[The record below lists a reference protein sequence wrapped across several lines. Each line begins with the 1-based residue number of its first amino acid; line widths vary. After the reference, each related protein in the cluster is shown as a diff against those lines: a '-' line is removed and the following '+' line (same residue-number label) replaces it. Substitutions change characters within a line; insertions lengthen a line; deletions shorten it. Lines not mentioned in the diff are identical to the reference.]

1 MMKKTTVILGFL
13 FVLIIGAYSQNLQD
27 QFEIKSTSVEG
38 ETYPITVV
46 LPDEYD
52 STQRYP
58 VLYFTDWWF
67 SAEAGPHMYSRMRRA
82 DVIEPFIIVGIGTE
96 GEMEDWRLER
106 WRDLT
111 PTRVPERDIPDSIAA
126 GSRGITGGAA
136 NFLGF
141 IRDELIPLV
150 ESKYACDPLNRG
162 LLGYSLGGLFG
173 TYVLVTEPQ
182 LFHKYILGSPTVMY
196 DDFVMIERL
205 KETPPEI
212 CSAVEAIFVSVGE
225 EESGDY
231 LKGFA
236 DLRDIM
242 QKKGVPGLRIESH
255 IVTGEGHLLAS
266 SPAIIKGIK
275 FLYGSK

>member
-1 MMKKTTVILGFL
+1 MKKISVLLIIL
-13 FVLIIGAYSQNLQD
+13 FVLIGSSYSQNLQH
-27 QFEIKSTSVEG
+27 QFEISSISVEG

-52 STQRYP
+52 STQQYP

-67 SAEAGPHMYSRMRRA
+67 SAQAGPHLYSRMRRA
-82 DVIEPFIIVGIGTE
+82 EVIESFIIVGIGTE
-96 GEMEDWRLER
+96 GEMIDWQLER

-111 PTRVPERDIPDSIAA
+111 PTSVPQRDYPDSIAP
-126 GSRGITGGAA
+126 GSRGTTGGAS

-162 LLGYSLGGLFG
+162 FLGYSLGGLFG
-173 TYVLVTEPQ
+173 AYVLVTEPQ

-196 DDFVMIERL
+196 DDFIVIERL
-205 KETPPEI
+205 EETPPDIYSE
-212 CSAVEAIFVSVGE
+212 VETIFLSVGE

-242 QKKGVPGLRIESH
+242 QKKGVPGLRVESS
-255 IVTGEGHLLAS
+255 IITGEGHLLAS
-266 SPAIIKGIK
+266 TPAIIKGIK
-275 FLYGSK
+275 ILYGSK

>member
-1 MMKKTTVILGFL
+1 MKTSLLILCSLLLSFSSL
-13 FVLIIGAYSQNLQD
+13 YSQNLQD
-27 QFEIKSTSVEG
+27 QFEINSTSVEG
-38 ETYPITVV
+38 ESYPITVV

-52 STQRYP
+52 STQLYP

-67 SAEAGPHMYSRMRRA
+67 SAEAGPHLYSRMRRA

-96 GEMEDWRLER
+96 GDMEDWIMER
-106 WRDLT
+106 TRDLT
-111 PTRVPERDIPDSIAA
+111 PSNVPEWDFPDSLAA
-126 GSRGITGGAA
+126 GSRGITGEAA

-150 ESKYACDPLNRG
+150 ESKYACDSLNRG

-196 DDFVMIERL
+196 DEFIMIERL
-205 KETPPEI
+205 METPPEI
-212 CSAVEAIFVSVGE
+212 YSAVEAIFVSVGE
-225 EESGDY
+225 EETGDY

-242 QKKGVPGLRIESH
+242 QEKGVPGLSVESH
-255 IVTGEGHLLAS
+255 IITGEGHLLAS
-266 SPAIIKGIK
+266 TPAIIKGIK

>member
-1 MMKKTTVILGFL
+1 MKKISLVLSFI
-13 FVLIIGAYSQNLQD
+13 FVLVICTFSQNLQD

-52 STQRYP
+52 SSQQYP
-58 VLYFTDWWF
+58 VLYFTDWFF
-67 SAEAGPHMYSRMRRA
+67 SAQAGPQLYSRMRRA
-82 DVIEPFIIVGIGTE
+82 EVIEPFIIVGIGTE
-96 GEMEDWRLER
+96 GDMVDWQLER

-111 PTRVPERDIPDSIAA
+111 PTHLPEQDYPDSIAP
-126 GSRGITGGAA
+126 GSRGTTGGAV
-136 NFLGF
+136 NYLGF

-162 LLGYSLGGLFG
+162 YLGYSLGGLFG
-173 TYVLVTEPQ
+173 SYVLVTEPQ

-196 DDFVMIERL
+196 DDFIMIERL
-205 KETPPEI
+205 KETPPDI
-212 CSAVEAIFVSVGE
+212 YSAVEAIFVSVGE
-225 EESGDY
+225 EEPGDY

-242 QKKGVPGLRIESH
+242 QEKGVPGLRIESY
-255 IVTGEGHLLAS
+255 IVPGEGHLLAS
-266 SPAIIKGIK
+266 TPAIIKGIK